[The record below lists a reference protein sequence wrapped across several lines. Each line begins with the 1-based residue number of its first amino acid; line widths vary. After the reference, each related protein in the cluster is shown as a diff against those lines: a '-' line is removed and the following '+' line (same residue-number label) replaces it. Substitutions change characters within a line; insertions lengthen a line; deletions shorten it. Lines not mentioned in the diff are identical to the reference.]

1 MNEMYEMSQ
10 NIHIYSVIAMVFTL
24 MLMMVLHKSKGEQE
38 SFVKTMAISMVF
50 YASFIGS
57 TALTGMIMMAAK
69 HLSFTAANILMI
81 VALLAVIVLEVK
93 RNKVLKMLVKY
104 KRVELDVYKKVAIN
118 FEVIELAI
126 ILGVSAFAGMAG

>member
-104 KRVELDVYKKVAIN
+104 KRVELDVYKKVAFN